1 MFTFRQA
8 IFCFVRYAQNRFCIF
23 YGIIPAFFSSRCS
36 VTHHRLP
43 SSSLVLSPTDARVP
57 ALPSNATHLSEDPVQ
72 PASVSA
78 RLTAHA
84 LCAIHLADQRAPARR
99 QYSVSMRVALSRA
112 FADMARCVVP
122 GIRRYGALC
131 CPARCC
137 YSAGH
142 RWAYKCLLTQASF
155 MCYSY
160 IITRGYGIPGFF
172 LCAVPLHKG
181 VFHHVLYRCR
191 SRRYQYCHRY
201 R

>member
-43 SSSLVLSPTDARVP
+43 LSSLVLSPTDARVP

-84 LCAIHLADQRAPARR
+84 LCTIHLADQRAPAA
-99 QYSVSMRVALSRA
+99 V
-112 FADMARCVVP
+112 FGINARCVVP
-122 GIRRYGALC
+122 GIRRYGAL
-131 CPARCC
+131 
-137 YSAGH
+137 
-142 RWAYKCLLTQASF
+142 
-155 MCYSY
+155 
-160 IITRGYGIPGFF
+160 
-172 LCAVPLHKG
+172 
-181 VFHHVLYRCR
+181 RCR
-191 SRRYQYCHRY
+191 GHSPIWRAALSRTFADMAHYVAPHVAVIRRGIDGRTSVY
-201 R
+201 

>member
-1 MFTFRQA
+1 MFTFRQS

-23 YGIIPAFFSSRCS
+23 YGIIHAFFSSRCS
-36 VTHHRLP
+36 VTHHRLLA
-43 SSSLVLSPTDARVP
+43 SSLVLSPTDARVP
-57 ALPSNATHLSEDPVQ
+57 ALPSNTTHLSEDPVQ

-84 LCAIHLADQRAPARR
+84 LCAIHWADQRAPAAVIRS
-99 QYSVSMRVALSRA
+99 QCAL
-112 FADMARCVVP
+112 RCRGHLLICHV
-122 GIRRYGALC
+122 LC

-137 YSAGH
+137 YSTGH
-142 RWAYKCLLTQASF
+142 RWAYKCLLTQVSF
-155 MCYSY
+155 VCYSY
-160 IITRGYGIPGFF
+160 TITRGYGIPGLF

-191 SRRYQYCHRY
+191 SRRYQYCRRY

>member
-23 YGIIPAFFSSRCS
+23 YGIIHAFFSSRCS

-43 SSSLVLSPTDARVP
+43 PSSLVLSPTDARVP
-57 ALPSNATHLSEDPVQ
+57 ALPFNATHLSEDPVQ
-72 PASVSA
+72 PAPVSA

-84 LCAIHLADQRAPARR
+84 LCAIHWADQRVPAAAIRC
-99 QYSVSMRVALSRA
+99 QCAL
-112 FADMARCVVP
+112 RCP
-122 GIRRYGALC
+122 GHSLICHVLC

-137 YSAGH
+137 CSAGH

-155 MCYSY
+155 VCYSY
-160 IITRGYGIPGFF
+160 TITRGYGIPGLF

-191 SRRYQYCHRY
+191 SRRYQYCRRY

>member
-43 SSSLVLSPTDARVP
+43 PSSLVLSPTDARVP

-84 LCAIHLADQRAPARR
+84 LCAIHWGDLRAPAA
-99 QYSVSMRVALSRA
+99 VFGVN
-112 FADMARCVVP
+112 ARCVVAD
-122 GIRRYGALC
+122 IRRYGALC

-137 YSAGH
+137 CSAGH

-155 MCYSY
+155 VCYSY
-160 IITRGYGIPGFF
+160 TITRGYGIPGLF

-191 SRRYQYCHRY
+191 SRRYQYCRRY